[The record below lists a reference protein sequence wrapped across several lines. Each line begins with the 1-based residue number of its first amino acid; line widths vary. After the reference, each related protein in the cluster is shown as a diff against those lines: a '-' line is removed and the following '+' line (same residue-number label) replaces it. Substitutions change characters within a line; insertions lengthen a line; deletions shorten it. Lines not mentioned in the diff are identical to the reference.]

1 MEEFGF
7 GQGPVFRPDLATRS
21 PDLVNAWSPGRAH
34 DPAIRLAAAGC
45 GGLFALG
52 LTPRLNQPATK
63 AMLASRAKASPFC
76 GPRQIFALL
85 PPKRPDREGVLR
97 AELAHASP
105 SSRPPD
111 ADLARASRPE
121 AALATARRLWS
132 NRVAPGR
139 ALNALLL
146 LPCCDQ

>member
-1 MEEFGF
+1 MAA
-7 GQGPVFRPDLATRS
+7 FRCTITTPPIALRQRGAEGS
-21 PDLVNAWSPGRAH
+21 S
-34 DPAIRLAAAGC
+34 
-45 GGLFALG
+45 ALG

-97 AELAHASP
+97 GELAHASP

-111 ADLARASRPE
+111 ADLARAL
-121 AALATARRLWS
+121 AAGGGPRDGTAVVVESHGPRTGAQR
-132 NRVAPGR
+132 AP
-139 ALNALLL
+139 A
-146 LPCCDQ
+146 PCSAS